1 MPFEKFV
8 PKKTKISR
16 PKATIRPSGLISFDE
31 QAVEDFKLLE
41 ATHAVL
47 YFDRAKKRIGIKLT
61 TDGEEEGAI
70 PMARRRRS
78 VSLKPTGFLEQFS
91 IHLDSPKRLDASYD
105 EGENKIVINMTSVRR
120 RPGRPRQR
128 RS

>member
-1 MPFEKFV
+1 MPFEKFI
-8 PKKTKISR
+8 PKSTKISR
-16 PKATIRPSGLISFDE
+16 PKVTIRPSGLISFDA
-31 QAVEDFKLLE
+31 QAVEDFKLSE

-61 TDGEEEGAI
+61 SDGGEEGAI
-70 PMARRRRS
+70 PLARRRRS
-78 VSLKPTGFLEQFS
+78 VSLKAPGFLDQFS
-91 IHLDSPKRLDASYD
+91 IRLDAPKRLDATFD
-105 EGENKIVINMTSVRR
+105 DGENKIVINMTSVRR

>member
-1 MPFEKFV
+1 MPFEKFI
-8 PKKTKISR
+8 PTTTKVAR
-16 PKATIRPSGLISFDE
+16 PKATIRPTGLISFD
-31 QAVEDFKLLE
+31 ARSVESFGLFE

-47 YFDRAKKRIGIKLT
+47 YFDRAKKRIGVKIT

-70 PMARRRRS
+70 PLSRRRRS
-78 VSLKPTGFLEQFS
+78 VSLKAPGLLDKFS
-91 IHLDSPKRLDASYD
+91 LKLDGPKRLDASFD
-105 EGENKIVINMTSVRR
+105 EKENKIVIDLASIRR